1 MAVASLKRELGL
13 RDLVLTQI
21 LFVVGLSNFG
31 FAAKLGAAHAV
42 FWLTAIVLFY
52 IPTAMVVI
60 RLNSWR
66 PLEGGLYQWAHAA
79 FGDLAGFL
87 VAWNLWIYAMALMSE
102 IGIVTVTNLAY
113 AIGPSAV
120 PLAENKVVL
129 TVVTAALVLGLAAV
143 SILGLSVGKWIYNLG
158 GVTVLIL
165 IGALLAANFVPHSR
179 ATLSL
184 KPPPLTLLNLNILG
198 KLAFFAL
205 GGFEYVA
212 VFAGECKDPARM
224 IARSVVISAPIIAA
238 LFIFGTGAVLAVVE
252 PGQVDLVSPVLQ
264 AISVA
269 ARPMGLA
276 VHLASGFFALLL
288 VSRLAQASINFAV
301 NSRLPMVA
309 GWDHLLPE
317 WFTKLHPVRRT
328 PINSTLFVAAVTLAL
343 ALAGIAGAG
352 RQEAFQ
358 LLQNASG
365 IFYGLTYLAMFAI
378 PILGYAEAS
387 IALRAA
393 AVSGFGMT
401 LLCVVLSV
409 FPIIDVPNPWGFTL
423 KVGGTVTGLN
433 LVGWLIYRRTSRG
446 LKRSSRSSTSSMVV
460 PGGMVTS
467 GPREPNTPASPA
479 AAPAAAPIP
488 KPIP

>member
-1 MAVASLKRELGL
+1 MPSVIAATSLKRELGL

-31 FAAKLGAAHAV
+31 FAARLGASHAV

-52 IPTAMVVI
+52 IPQAMVVI
-60 RLNSWR
+60 HLNRWR
-66 PLEGGLYQWAHAA
+66 PIEGGLYQWAHAA
-79 FGDLAGFL
+79 FGDLGGFL
-87 VAWNLWIYAMALMSE
+87 VAWNLWIYAMVLMSE
-102 IGIVTVTNLAY
+102 IGLTTVTSLSY
-113 AIGPSAV
+113 ALGPSAAWI
-120 PLAENKVVL
+120 AESKWVVASA
-129 TVVTAALVLGLAAV
+129 TGALVVGLALV
-143 SILGLSVGKWIYNLG
+143 SVLGLSVGKWIYNAG
-158 GVTVLIL
+158 GVCVVVLV
-165 IGALLAANFVPHSR
+165 GALIAANFVPHTR

-184 KPPPLTLLNLNILG
+184 AVPAPTLLNLNILG

-212 VFAGECKDPARM
+212 VFAGECKDPTRV
-224 IARSVVISAPIIAA
+224 ITRSVLISAPIIAG
-238 LFIFGTGAVLAVVE
+238 LFIFGTSAVLAVVD
-252 PGQVDLVSPVLQ
+252 PARVDLVSPVLQ

-269 ARPMGLA
+269 ARPLGLA
-276 VHLASGFFALLL
+276 AHLASAFFLLLL

-317 WFTKLHPVRRT
+317 WFTRLHPVHRT
-328 PINSTLFVAAVTLAL
+328 PVNSTLFVAGITLAMG
-343 ALAGIAGAG
+343 LAGIAGAG

-378 PILGYAEAS
+378 PILGFAS
-387 IALRAA
+387 APVGLRLA

-409 FPIIDVPNPWGFTL
+409 FPIIDVPNPLWFTL
-423 KVGGTVTGLN
+423 KVGGTVLGAN
-433 LVGWLIYRRTSRG
+433 VVGFLIYRIQGRRISY
-446 LKRSSRSSTSSMVV
+446 SV
-460 PGGMVTS
+460 
-467 GPREPNTPASPA
+467 
-479 AAPAAAPIP
+479 
-488 KPIP
+488 